1 MDMLRCYN
9 SLYLRRKY
17 ELNKNKKNDNTV
29 CRVRSSKYPGF
40 PYSPLYYDSVNAM
53 ENNIEKCRD
62 FRYIL
67 ETYSDIHENNSIVF
81 SSIYMSSSL
90 IGDNNKLDP
99 KELSYYRYEFDRLEK
114 YILSFDD
121 RDNNNYNNREV
132 SIYCRDNREE
142 EYKPVI
148 VQDICINY
156 KRQRK
161 NKKKNKKEG

>member
-17 ELNKNKKNDNTV
+17 ELNKNDDVNKKNDNTG
-29 CRVRSSKYPGF
+29 CRVRSSKYPCF
-40 PYSPLYYDSVNAM
+40 PYSNLYYDSVNTM
-53 ENNIEKCRD
+53 EYNIEKCRD

-99 KELSYYRYEFDRLEK
+99 KKLSYYRYQFDRLEK
-114 YILSFDD
+114 DLLSFDD
-121 RDNNNYNNREV
+121 RNNDNYNNREV
-132 SIYCRDNREE
+132 SVYYRDNREE
-142 EYKPVI
+142 EYKPVV

-156 KRQRK
+156 KR
-161 NKKKNKKEG
+161 

>member
-17 ELNKNKKNDNTV
+17 ELNKNDDIKKNDNTG
-29 CRVRSSKYPGF
+29 CRVRSSKYPCF

-53 ENNIEKCRD
+53 EHNIEKCRD

-81 SSIYMSSSL
+81 SGIYMSSSL
-90 IGDNNKLDP
+90 IGDDNKLDP
-99 KELSYYRYEFDRLEK
+99 KKLSYYRYQFDRLEK
-114 YILSFDD
+114 DILSLDD
-121 RDNNNYNNREV
+121 RDNNNYDNREV
-132 SIYCRDNREE
+132 SIYLSRDNDGEE
-142 EYKPVI
+142 EYKPVV

-156 KRQRK
+156 KR
-161 NKKKNKKEG
+161 

>member
-17 ELNKNKKNDNTV
+17 ELNKNGDVKKNDNNTG
-29 CRVRSSKYPGF
+29 CRVRSSKYPCF
-40 PYSPLYYDSVNAM
+40 PYPPLYYDSVNAM
-53 ENNIEKCRD
+53 EYNIEKCRD

-90 IGDNNKLDP
+90 IGDDNKLDP
-99 KELSYYRYEFDRLEK
+99 KKLSYYRYQFDRLEK
-114 YILSFDD
+114 DLLSFDD
-121 RDNNNYNNREV
+121 RNNNNNNYNNREV
-132 SIYCRDNREE
+132 SVYCRDNREE

-156 KRQRK
+156 KR
-161 NKKKNKKEG
+161 

>member
-17 ELNKNKKNDNTV
+17 ELNKNDVKKNDDNTA
-29 CRVRSSKYPGF
+29 CRVRSSKYPWF
-40 PYSPLYYDSVNAM
+40 PNPPLYYDSVNAM
-53 ENNIEKCRD
+53 EYNIEKCRD

-81 SSIYMSSSL
+81 SGIYMSSSL
-90 IGDNNKLDP
+90 IADDNKLDP
-99 KELSYYRYEFDRLEK
+99 KKLSYYRYQFDRLEK
-114 YILSFDD
+114 DILSLDD
-121 RDNNNYNNREV
+121 RDNDNYNNREV

-156 KRQRK
+156 KR
-161 NKKKNKKEG
+161 

>member
-17 ELNKNKKNDNTV
+17 ELNNNKNDVKKNDNTV
-29 CRVRSSKYPGF
+29 CRVRSSKYPWF
-40 PYSPLYYDSVNAM
+40 PNPPLYYDSVNAM
-53 ENNIEKCRD
+53 EYNIEKCRD

-67 ETYSDIHENNSIVF
+67 ETYSDIHENNSIIF

-90 IGDNNKLDP
+90 VGDDNKLDP
-99 KELSYYRYEFDRLEK
+99 KKLSYYRYQFDRLEK
-114 YILSFDD
+114 DILSLDD
-121 RDNNNYNNREV
+121 RNNDNYNNYNNREV
-132 SIYCRDNREE
+132 SVYCRDNREE

-156 KRQRK
+156 KR
-161 NKKKNKKEG
+161 

>member
-1 MDMLRCYN
+1 MDMLKCYN

-17 ELNKNKKNDNTV
+17 ELNKNDDVNKSDDDTG
-29 CRVRSSKYPGF
+29 CRVRSSKYPCF

-53 ENNIEKCRD
+53 EHNIEKCRD

-90 IGDNNKLDP
+90 IGDDNKLDP
-99 KELSYYRYEFDRLEK
+99 KKLSYYRYQFDRLEK
-114 YILSFDD
+114 DLLSFDD
-121 RDNNNYNNREV
+121 RNNNNYNNREV
-132 SIYCRDNREE
+132 SVYYKDNREE

-156 KRQRK
+156 KR
-161 NKKKNKKEG
+161 

>member
-17 ELNKNKKNDNTV
+17 ELNKNDVKKNKNISF
-29 CRVRSSKYPGF
+29 RVRSSKYPCF

-53 ENNIEKCRD
+53 EYNIEKCRD

-81 SSIYMSSSL
+81 SGIYMSSSL
-90 IGDNNKLDP
+90 IGDDNKLDP
-99 KELSYYRYEFDRLEK
+99 KKLSYYRYQFDRLEK
-114 YILSFDD
+114 DILSLDD
-121 RDNNNYNNREV
+121 RDNNYNNREV
-132 SIYCRDNREE
+132 SVYCRDNREE
-142 EYKPVI
+142 EYKPVV

-156 KRQRK
+156 KR
-161 NKKKNKKEG
+161 